1 MIIYFPEF
9 YDDELVYSL
18 LSRYHVKSG
27 SLAYIYTAE
36 MIYKWKHTK
45 PDIEFLNQMTEE
57 AYGLLTRTKNIE
69 AVIEKHTMFPY
80 YARFVSAEKKRLA
93 MHSLMEQEGNLKS
106 IINLE
111 YRTSDN
117 QRYLRYCPI
126 CAAEDRK
133 QYGETYWHRIH
144 QIKGLRICAKH
155 KCFLQNSDVL
165 MRRKEKP
172 QLTAAE
178 SIVPY
183 DSEILYCDS
192 DRELQLARYVTEV
205 FHSRIDINANVEIG
219 KYLRQQLSNAYKSE
233 SKLQKYISK
242 IFEDYR
248 AFYKDIPEY
257 MLLTLPQ
264 IQKIFNGD
272 VTRCFDICQLALFE
286 GISVKDIIS
295 PTVIDKSTN
304 HIYQMIADRFGYDYD
319 MVAEIGDAV
328 LREYQK
334 ENRIQKRCG
343 AVSLAWEQMD
353 KELLPEVK
361 INCLKIYK
369 GDGGR
374 PHKVTMQAVKKMMNL
389 PEKRLDKLPMCKA
402 EIMSYKESQ
411 KQYWA
416 REVVWA
422 YQKLLSD
429 GVPVCW
435 RRIRE
440 ITNMRN
446 VDFQGCKQFV
456 NDYADAETTAA
467 ILQLL

>member
-1 MIIYFPEF
+1 MITYFPEF

-36 MIYKWKHTK
+36 TIYKWKHTK

-57 AYGLLTRTKNIE
+57 AYGLLTRAKTID
-69 AVIEKHTMFPY
+69 AIIEKHTMFPY
-80 YARFVSAEKKRLA
+80 YARFVSAEKKSLA
-93 MHSLMEQEGNLKS
+93 MHSLVEQEGNLKS
-106 IINLE
+106 ILNLE

-117 QRYLRYCPI
+117 QRYLRYCPM
-126 CAAEDRK
+126 CAAGDRK

-165 MRRKEKP
+165 MRRKDKP

-183 DSEILYCDS
+183 DAEILYCDL
-192 DRELQLARYVTEV
+192 DREIQLARYVTTV
-205 FHSRIDINANVEIG
+205 FHSRIDINEDVEIG
-219 KYLRQQLSNAYKSE
+219 KYLRQQLSDVYKSE
-233 SKLQKYISK
+233 SKLQKHISK

-248 AFYKDIPEY
+248 VFYRDIPED

-264 IQKIFNGD
+264 MQKIFNGD

-286 GISVKDIIS
+286 GISETDILA
-295 PTVIDKSTN
+295 PKVIEKPTN
-304 HIYQMIADRFGYDYD
+304 HIYQMIADRFGYDYG
-319 MVAEIGDAV
+319 MVAEIGEAV

-334 ENRIQKRCG
+334 ENRVQKRCG

-353 KELLPEVK
+353 MELLPEVK
-361 INCLKIYK
+361 INCLKIYS
-369 GDGGR
+369 GDGER
-374 PHKVTMQAVKKMMNL
+374 PHKVTMQAVQKMMNL
-389 PEKRLDKLPMCKA
+389 PDKRLDKMPMCKA
-402 EIMSYKESQ
+402 EILSYKESQ

-456 NDYADAETTAA
+456 SDYTDTETTAA